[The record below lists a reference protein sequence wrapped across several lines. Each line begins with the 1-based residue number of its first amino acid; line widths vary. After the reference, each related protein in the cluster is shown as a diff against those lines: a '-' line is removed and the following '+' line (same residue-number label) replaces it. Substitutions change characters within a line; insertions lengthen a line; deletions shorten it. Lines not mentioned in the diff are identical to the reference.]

1 VKASGVEPVER
12 PAQDADTI
20 RELVAH
26 SKAAGT
32 LEEQCSA
39 PIALGS
45 LTVDDIVRSDRPP
58 TSVVADAD
66 VAGVLAV
73 AASSG
78 HLRTLIGSGA
88 TSRVTHVRVTLTVPA
103 GSPAAEGSRQ
113 AMRLAP
119 GASAYARMR
128 RDRVQPA
135 TVVDGDRLL
144 GVVTL
149 DDLLRGLLPGS
160 ADGAAH

>member
-1 VKASGVEPVER
+1 VER

-45 LTVDDIVRSDRPP
+45 LTVGDIVRSDRPP

-78 HLRTLIGSGA
+78 HLCTLIGSGA
-88 TSRVTHVRVTLTVPA
+88 TSRVTHVRDTLTVPA
-103 GSPAAEGSRQ
+103 GSPAAEVSRGN
-113 AMRLAP
+113 ASRARRVRLRGVGPDAAGP
-119 GASAYARMR
+119 RAASHR
-128 RDRVQPA
+128 R
-135 TVVDGDRLL
+135 DGDRLL

-149 DDLLRGLLPGS
+149 DDLLRRLLLPPPT
-160 ADGAAH
+160 ALHTDAR